1 MKCLCGREL
10 EEEVKG
16 IVTKY
21 KDKRILVNEVPYFI
35 CHFGHIKMTRL
46 TRKSVRTLL
55 EKAYEEGRT
64 EIDFTA

>member
-1 MKCLCGREL
+1 MKCICGRDL

-21 KDKRILVNEVPYFI
+21 KDKSIIINDVPYFI
-35 CHFGHIKMTRL
+35 CHFGHIRMART
-46 TRKSVRTLL
+46 TRKSVKTLL
-55 EKAYEEGRT
+55 EKAYEEGNT